1 MIEDQKG
8 GKGEETKRM
17 VEDTDV
23 LALKPRETLLYIG

>member
-1 MIEDQKG
+1 MIKEQKG
-8 GKGEETKRM
+8 GKGRM